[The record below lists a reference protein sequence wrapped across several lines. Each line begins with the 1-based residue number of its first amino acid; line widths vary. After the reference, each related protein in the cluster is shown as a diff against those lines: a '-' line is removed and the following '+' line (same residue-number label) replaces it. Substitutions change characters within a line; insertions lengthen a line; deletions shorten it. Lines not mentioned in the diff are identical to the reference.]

1 MQTRVRLFVAVS
13 LFALAASCTPPVQ
26 FPITVTDTNGQ
37 SAPETIKVT

>member
-13 LFALAASCTPPVQ
+13 LFALAASCTPVQ